1 VVVAGGGVVVVGGAV
16 VGGAVVGG
24 AVVGGAVVGGGD
36 VTGVDLVTGGA
47 VVEVEL
53 AAPVPMAV
61 VGIAD
66 VAGVVGVVAPAPED
80 GVVEVDFGADDFPS
94 ERTAN
99 QALSTPCPVASPFL
113 VSLTKR

>member
-1 VVVAGGGVVVVGGAV
+1 VVVVGGGLVVVVVGGAV

-24 AVVGGAVVGGGD
+24 AVAGGD
-36 VTGVDLVTGGA
+36 VVTGVDLVTGGA

-53 AAPVPMAV
+53 AAPVPIDV
-61 VGIAD
+61 VGAAGIG
-66 VAGVVGVVAPAPED
+66 VAGVAAPDPEGD
-80 GVVEVDFGADDFPS
+80 VVEVDFGADDFPS